1 MNEFSGLDE
10 VTTDHDVADHAGDDE
25 RRVVAIPAQK
35 KRRPFAY
42 WKVGQKE
49 LKLKL
54 NASVIQKIEGKFK
67 NRSLLSLIM
76 DTDGAPALSIMLTVI
91 QGAAIPWQHGTSYAD
106 IEHMFDEWVDSGE
119 GNQSKLLTDVVMPIL
134 IVSGFFTPEQVDA
147 IEAELK
153 EQQ

>member
-1 MNEFSGLDE
+1 M
-10 VTTDHDVADHAGDDE
+10 
-25 RRVVAIPAQK
+25 
-35 KRRPFAY
+35 
-42 WKVGQKE
+42 
-49 LKLKL
+49 
-54 NASVIQKIEGKFK
+54 IQKIEGKFK

-106 IEHMFDEWVDSGE
+106 IERMFDEWVDSGE